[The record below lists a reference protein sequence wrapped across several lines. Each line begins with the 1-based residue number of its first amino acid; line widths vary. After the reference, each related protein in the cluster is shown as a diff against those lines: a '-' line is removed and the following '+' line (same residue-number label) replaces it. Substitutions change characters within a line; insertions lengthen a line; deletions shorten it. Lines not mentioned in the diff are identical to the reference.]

1 MKIDGKAIAEQML
14 TDLAAKHIPATL
26 AVISLSEDPASA
38 AYIRQK
44 QKAADRIGAKII
56 ISDTLSDLDRFNS
69 DPTIHGII
77 VQRPLPA
84 GVGEYHVA
92 AGKDVD
98 GFEPHSPF
106 DIPVAMAVWKLI
118 ESTGQMPKNF
128 VVVGRGET
136 AGAPI
141 ARYLEKRDCTTSII
155 HSKTPNPVSI
165 MKQADCIISC
175 VGKERAV
182 TADAIKPG
190 VILIGVGLWRDN
202 EGKLRGDYNEE
213 EIANIASYYTPT
225 PGGVGPVNVACLMHN
240 LVKAA
245 EQKIT
250 AN

>member
-1 MKIDGKAIAEQML
+1 
-14 TDLAAKHIPATL
+14 
-26 AVISLSEDPASA
+26 
-38 AYIRQK
+38 
-44 QKAADRIGAKII
+44 
-56 ISDTLSDLDRFNS
+56 
-69 DPTIHGII
+69 
-77 VQRPLPA
+77 
-84 GVGEYHVA
+84 
-92 AGKDVD
+92 
-98 GFEPHSPF
+98 
-106 DIPVAMAVWKLI
+106 
-118 ESTGQMPKNF
+118 
-128 VVVGRGET
+128 
-136 AGAPI
+136 
-141 ARYLEKRDCTTSII
+141 
-155 HSKTPNPVSI
+155 

-250 AN
+250 AH